1 MHHSCTAEVLLGGR
15 MSKVSFL
22 SGRPVRVVSQPA
34 VRLFC
39 WVTLLAT
46 TNFFQGFGQSTS
58 VAAHPYLGWSSF
70 SSQTQSSGFLT
81 QADIEAQSDA
91 LDSSV
96 LEEHGFT
103 YINIDDGWQKGYDSS
118 GRPTPNPALFTD
130 IAGLISHIHQNG
142 QKAGIYW
149 RPGIA
154 REVLQSYPL
163 ISGSTQYVK
172 NILAVPNAP
181 GNTFAASDATSALS
195 NYKIDFS
202 NSAAQL
208 YVESIVNLFASW
220 GVDYIRLD
228 GVAPGSGVLTVD
240 NQQEVQA
247 WAQAI
252 SKAQRPI
259 WLTVSTGVELSDFK
273 TWGTYTNARRIGAA
287 IECLGACNTLTDW
300 ALTSERWFDL
310 IGWQTL
316 TSFQTGWN
324 DLGPLEIGTPASTG
338 LSSVEQQ
345 SAITLWAMANAPLY
359 LGGDMSAIDA
369 KGTSLLTND
378 EVLGVD
384 QAGEPATQLAGGLMP
399 VWASDLGNG
408 VFYVALFNLNAF
420 PVEVAVRWKDLG
432 FLDASDVRDVWNRRD
447 LGEFKQEFS
456 SVILGHGA
464 RLLRVTKSGSAD
476 QQKSQGYVAFLGKT
490 HGKTAF
496 IRCPACA
503 SGHEVVKLGLEKE
516 NYVDIEGVHVEKSGI
531 YRMKID
537 AATNGPS
544 DLFYQ
549 VNGGL
554 QTAVKI
560 GSSSFSIPASTIV
573 PVSLKA
579 GENIIRFTN
588 PTGIAPYLDLVT
600 IIGNGALTDSQI
612 AVYDAEV
619 GVLEGNATHT
629 PCMYCSGN
637 TQVITLGGDPE
648 NDVLF
653 DNVVAPSPGMYMMEI
668 DFVAKGNRTLWVRVN
683 HEKPF
688 QLNLSGDSDSLP
700 TSAVVPVSLKDG
712 KNSITLG
719 GGKED
724 APGVDK
730 IVIGPPAPANNLA
743 MGLVSR
749 RGSSNDRTWTLELAN
764 LGKEDLKAAQLNSLS
779 FVQASGQG
787 SCQPSLLTAFPIAVG
802 DIPAQSFKT
811 FEVSMDFSQCASD
824 ARFNTSA
831 SYSSD
836 LGAVAAGVVD
846 VPLEQ

>member
-1 MHHSCTAEVLLGGR
+1 M
-15 MSKVSFL
+15 
-22 SGRPVRVVSQPA
+22 
-34 VRLFC
+34 
-39 WVTLLAT
+39 AT
-46 TNFFQGFGQSTS
+46 TNLPLGFGQSTN

-70 SSQTQSSGFLT
+70 SSQTQSSGFLNQT
-81 QADIEAQSDA
+81 NIEAQSDA
-91 LDSSV
+91 LNSSV

-130 IAGLISHIHQNG
+130 IADLISHIHQNG

-154 REVLQSYPL
+154 QEVVQSNPL
-163 ISGSTQYVK
+163 ISGSTSYVK
-172 NILAVPNAP
+172 DILAVPNAP
-181 GNTFAASDATSALS
+181 GNVFAASDPTTALS

-202 NSAAQL
+202 QSAAQQ
-208 YVESIVNLFASW
+208 YVASIVNLFASW

-252 SKAQRPI
+252 GKAGRPM
-259 WLTVSTGVELSDFK
+259 WLTISTGVELSDFNI
-273 TWGTYTNARRIGAA
+273 WGANTNARRIGTA
-287 IECLGACNTLTDW
+287 IECKSACSTLTDW

-310 IGWQTL
+310 IGWQTF

-324 DLGPLEIGTPASTG
+324 DLGPLEIGTPATTG

-359 LGGDMSAIDA
+359 LGGDMSAIDTN
-369 KGTSLLTND
+369 GTNLLTND
-378 EVLGVD
+378 EVIGVD
-384 QAGEPATQLAGGLMP
+384 QTGEPATQLAGGLMP
-399 VWASDLGNG
+399 VWASDLGNEA
-408 VFYVALFNLNAF
+408 FSVALFNLNAF
-420 PVEVAVRWKDLG
+420 PSEVTVRWKDLG
-432 FLDASDVRDVWNRRD
+432 FVDASNVRDVWNRKD
-447 LGEFKQEFS
+447 LGEFKQKFS

-464 RLLRVTKSGSAD
+464 RLFRVTKSGVVD
-476 QQKSQGYVAFLGKT
+476 QQQSQGYVAFLGT
-490 HGKTAF
+490 TNGKTAF
-496 IRCPACA
+496 IRCPTCA
-503 SGHEVVKLGLEKE
+503 SAHEVVKLGLEKD
-516 NYVDIEGVHVEKSGI
+516 NYVDIKGVHAAKSGI
-531 YRMKID
+531 YRMQID

-549 VNGGL
+549 VNGGVE
-554 QTAVKI
+554 TAVKI
-560 GSSSFSIPASTIV
+560 GGSSFSIPSNTIV

-579 GENIIRFTN
+579 GDNTIRFQN

-600 IIGNGALTDSQI
+600 IIGNGDLPDSRI

-629 PCMYCSGN
+629 PCLYCSGN
-637 TQVITLGGDPE
+637 TQVITLGGKPE

-653 DNVVAPSPGMYMMEI
+653 DNVVAPGAGMYMMEL
-668 DFVAKGNRTLWVRVN
+668 DFVARGNRPLWVKVN

-688 QLNLSGDSDSLP
+688 QLSLTGDSDSLP
-700 TSAVVPVSLKDG
+700 TSVVVPIPLKDG

-719 GGKED
+719 GGKD
-724 APGVDK
+724 GAPGLDK
-730 IVIGPPAPANNLA
+730 IVIGPPTPANNLA

-749 RGSSNDRTWTLELAN
+749 RGSSIERTWTLELAN

-787 SCQPSLLTAFPIAVG
+787 SCQPSVLTALPIVVG

-811 FEVSMDFSQCASD
+811 FEVSMDFSECAGD

-836 LGAVAAGVVD
+836 LGAIAAGVVD
-846 VPLEQ
+846 VSLEQ

>member
-1 MHHSCTAEVLLGGR
+1 
-15 MSKVSFL
+15 MSQISFQ
-22 SGRPVRVVSQPA
+22 SEKQVRVLSQPA

-39 WVTLLAT
+39 WVALLAT
-46 TNFFQGFGQSTS
+46 TNLSQGFGQSTS

-70 SSQTQSSGFLT
+70 SSQTQSSSFLT
-81 QADIEAQSDA
+81 QDNIEAQSDA
-91 LDSSV
+91 LNSSV
-96 LEEHGFT
+96 LEERGFT

-142 QKAGIYW
+142 QKAGICW

-154 REVLQSYPL
+154 PEAVQSNAL
-163 ISGSTQYVK
+163 ISGSTRYVK
-172 NILAVPNAP
+172 DILAVPNAP
-181 GNTFAASDATSALS
+181 GNAFAASDATTALS
-195 NYKIDFS
+195 NYKIDFI

-228 GVAPGSGVLTVD
+228 GVAPGAGVLTVD

-252 SKAQRPI
+252 SKAGRPM
-259 WLTVSTGVELSDFK
+259 WLTISTGVELSDFNI
-273 TWGTYTNARRIGAA
+273 WGTYTSARRIGAP
-287 IECLGACNTLTDW
+287 IECISACSTLTNW

-310 IGWQTL
+310 IGWQTF

-338 LSSVEQQ
+338 LSGVEQQ

-359 LGGDMSAIDA
+359 LGGDMSAIDPN
-369 KGTSLLTND
+369 GTNLLTND
-378 EVLGVD
+378 EVIGAD
-384 QAGEPATQLAGGLMP
+384 QTGEPATQLAGGLMP

-420 PVEVAVRWKDLG
+420 PAEVAVRWKDLG
-432 FLDASDVRDVWNRRD
+432 FVDASDVRDVWNRKD
-447 LGEFKQEFS
+447 LGEFKQKFS
-456 SVILGHGA
+456 SVILGHGT
-464 RLLRVTKSGSAD
+464 RLLRVTKSGTVD
-476 QQKSQGYVAFLGKT
+476 QQKSQGYVAFLGTT
-490 HGKTAF
+490 HGNTAF
-496 IRCPACA
+496 IRCPTCA

-516 NYVDIEGVHVEKSGI
+516 NYVDIEGVHVAKSGI

-549 VNGGL
+549 VNGGA

-560 GSSSFSIPASTIV
+560 GGSSFSIPTNTIV

-579 GENIIRFTN
+579 GDNIIRFQN
-588 PTGIAPYLDLVT
+588 PTGIAPYLDRVT
-600 IIGNGALTDSQI
+600 IIGNGDLPEPQI
-612 AVYDAEV
+612 VVYDAEV

-629 PCMYCSGN
+629 PCMSCSGN
-637 TQVITLGGDPE
+637 TQVITLGGEPD

-653 DNVVAPSPGMYMMEI
+653 DNVVSHGAGMSLMEI
-668 DFVAKGNRTLWVRVN
+668 DFVAKGTRPLWVKVN
-683 HEKPF
+683 HEKPY
-688 QLNLSGDSDSLP
+688 QLNLTGDSDSLP
-700 TSAVVPVSLKDG
+700 TSVVVPIPLKDG

-724 APGVDK
+724 APGIDK
-730 IVIGPPAPANNLA
+730 IVIGPPTPANGLA

-749 RGSSNDRTWTLELAN
+749 RGSSDDRTWTLELAN

-787 SCQPSLLTAFPIAVG
+787 SCQPSLLTPLPIAVG

-836 LGAVAAGVVD
+836 LGAIAAGVVD
-846 VPLEQ
+846 VSLEQ

>member
-1 MHHSCTAEVLLGGR
+1 
-15 MSKVSFL
+15 VSQIGFQL
-22 SGRPVRVVSQPA
+22 AKQVRVLSQVA
-34 VRLFC
+34 IKLFC
-39 WVTLLAT
+39 WGSLLAT
-46 TNFFQGFGQSTS
+46 TNLSQGFGQSTS
-58 VAAHPYLGWSSF
+58 VAAHPYLGWNSF

-81 QADIEAQSDA
+81 QANIEAQSDA
-91 LDSSV
+91 LNSSV

-118 GRPTPNPALFTD
+118 GRPIPNPALFTD

-154 REVLQSYPL
+154 PEAVKSNAL
-163 ISGSTQYVK
+163 ISGSTHYVK
-172 NILAVPNAP
+172 DILAVPNAP
-181 GNTFAASDATSALS
+181 GNVFAASDATTALS

-252 SKAQRPI
+252 SKAGRPM
-259 WLTVSTGVELSDFK
+259 WLTVSTGVELADFN
-273 TWGTYTNARRIGAA
+273 TWGAYTNARRIGAA
-287 IECLGACNTLTDW
+287 IECIGACSTLTDW

-310 IGWQTL
+310 IGWQTF

-324 DLGPLEIGTPASTG
+324 DLGPLEIGTPAFTG

-359 LGGDMSAIDA
+359 LGGDISAIDTN
-369 KGTSLLTND
+369 GTNLLTND
-378 EVLGVD
+378 EVLGVG
-384 QAGEPATQLAGGLMP
+384 QTGEPATQLAGGLMP
-399 VWASDLGNG
+399 VWVSDLGNG

-420 PVEVAVRWKDLG
+420 PAEVAVRWKDLG
-432 FLDASDVRDVWNRRD
+432 FLDASDVRDVWNRKD
-447 LGEFKQEFS
+447 LGEFKQKFS
-456 SVILGHGA
+456 SIILGHGV
-464 RLLRVTKSGSAD
+464 RLLRVTKSGTVE
-476 QQKSQGYVAFLGKT
+476 QQKSQGYVAFLGTT

-496 IRCPACA
+496 IRCPTCA

-516 NYVDIEGVHVEKSGI
+516 NYVDIEGVHVDKSGI
-531 YRMKID
+531 YRMKLD
-537 AATNGPS
+537 AATNGAS

-549 VNGGL
+549 VNGGVE
-554 QTAVKI
+554 TAVKI
-560 GSSSFSIPASTIV
+560 GGSSFSIPANTIV

-579 GENIIRFTN
+579 GDNIIRFTN
-588 PTGIAPYLDLVT
+588 PTGIAPYFDRVT
-600 IIGNGALTDSQI
+600 IIGNGDLPDSQI
-612 AVYDAEV
+612 VVYDAEV

-629 PCMYCSGN
+629 PCVYCSGN
-637 TQVITLGGDPE
+637 TQVITLGGEPE

-653 DNVVAPSPGMYMMEI
+653 DNVVAQGAGMYMMEI
-668 DFVAKGNRTLWVRVN
+668 DFVAKGIRPLWVRVN
-683 HEKPF
+683 QEKPF
-688 QLNLSGDSDSLP
+688 QLSLTGDSDSLP
-700 TSAVVPVSLKDG
+700 TSVVVPISLKDG
-712 KNSITLG
+712 KNTITLG

-724 APGVDK
+724 APGIDK
-730 IVIGPPAPANNLA
+730 IVIGPSAPANNLA

-749 RGSSNDRTWTLELAN
+749 RGSSDDRIWTLELAN
-764 LGKEDLKAAQLNSLS
+764 FGKEDLKAAQLNSLS

-787 SCQPSLLTAFPIAVG
+787 SCQPSLLTALPIAVG
-802 DIPAQSFKT
+802 DIPTQSFKT
-811 FEVSMDFSQCASD
+811 FEVSMDFSQCAGD

-831 SYSSD
+831 SYSSN
-836 LGAVAAGVVD
+836 LGAIAAGVVD
-846 VPLEQ
+846 VSLEQ

>member
-1 MHHSCTAEVLLGGR
+1 M
-15 MSKVSFL
+15 
-22 SGRPVRVVSQPA
+22 RVVSRPA

-39 WVTLLAT
+39 WVALTAT
-46 TNFFQGFGQSTS
+46 TNLPLALGQSTN

-70 SSQTQSSGFLT
+70 SSQTQSSGFLNQNNIQT
-81 QADIEAQSDA
+81 QSDA
-91 LDSSV
+91 LNSSV

-118 GRPTPNPALFTD
+118 GLPTPNPALFTD
-130 IAGLISHIHQNG
+130 IAGLITHIHQNG

-154 REVLQSYPL
+154 QEVIQANPL
-163 ISGSTQYVK
+163 ISGSTSYVK
-172 NILAVPNAP
+172 DILAVPNAP
-181 GNTFAASDATSALS
+181 GNVFAASDATTALS
-195 NYKIDFS
+195 NYKIDFTQ
-202 NSAAQL
+202 SAAQE
-208 YVESIVNLFASW
+208 YVASIVNLFASW

-228 GVAPGSGVLTVD
+228 GVAPGSGVQTVD

-252 SKAQRPI
+252 SKAGRPM
-259 WLTVSTGVELSDFK
+259 WLTISPGVELADFN
-273 TWGTYTNARRIGAA
+273 TWGAYTNARRIGAA
-287 IECLGACNTLTDW
+287 IECKGACSTLTDW

-310 IGWQTL
+310 IGWQTF

-324 DLGPLEIGTPASTG
+324 DLGPLEIGIPASTG

-345 SAITLWAMANAPLY
+345 SAITLWAMANSPLY
-359 LGGDMSAIDA
+359 LGGDMSAIDTN
-369 KGTSLLTND
+369 GTNLLTNE

-384 QAGEPATQLAGGLMP
+384 QTGEPATQLAGGLMP
-399 VWASDLGNG
+399 VWASEQGNQA
-408 VFYVALFNLNAF
+408 FYVALFNLNAF
-420 PVEVAVRWKDLG
+420 PAEVTVRWKDLG
-432 FLDASDVRDVWNRRD
+432 FLDAADVRDVWNRKD
-447 LGEFKQEFS
+447 LGEFKQKFS

-464 RLLRVTKSGSAD
+464 RLIRVTKSGVVD
-476 QQKSQGYVAFLGKT
+476 PQKSQGYVAFLGAT

-496 IRCPACA
+496 IRCPGTCS

-516 NYVDIEGVHVEKSGI
+516 NYVDVEAVHAENSGI
-531 YRMKID
+531 YRMQIG
-537 AATNGPS
+537 AATIGPS

-549 VNGGL
+549 VNGGIE
-554 QTAVKI
+554 TAVKI
-560 GSSSFSIPASTIV
+560 GGSSFSIPSNTIV
-573 PVSLKA
+573 PVLLKA
-579 GENIIRFTN
+579 GDNTIRFTN

-600 IIGNGALTDSQI
+600 IIGNGDLPDSRI

-619 GVLEGNATHT
+619 GTLEGNATHT

-637 TQVITLGGDPE
+637 TQVITLGGKPE

-653 DNVVAPSPGMYMMEI
+653 DNVVTHGDGMYMMQI
-668 DFVAKGNRTLWVRVN
+668 DFVAKGTRPLWVKIN

-688 QLNLSGDSDSLP
+688 QLNLTGDSDSLP
-700 TSAVVPVSLKDG
+700 TSMVVPISLKDG

-719 GGKED
+719 GGKDD
-724 APGVDK
+724 APGIDK
-730 IVIGPPAPANNLA
+730 IVIGPPTPSDHLA

-749 RGSSNDRTWTLELAN
+749 KGTPDDRTWTLELAN
-764 LGKEDLKAAQLNSLS
+764 LGNEDLKAAQLNSLS

-787 SCQPSLLTAFPIAVG
+787 SCQPSLVSAFPIAVG

-811 FEVSMDFSQCASD
+811 FEVSMDFSECASD

-836 LGAVAAGVVD
+836 LGAIAAGVVD
-846 VPLEQ
+846 VSLEQ

>member
-1 MHHSCTAEVLLGGR
+1 MPE
-15 MSKVSFL
+15 VSFR
-22 SGRPVRVVSQPA
+22 SGRQVRVVRRSA
-34 VRLFC
+34 VRLFS
-39 WVTLLAT
+39 WLLLLAT
-46 TNFFQGFGQSTS
+46 TNLPLAFGQSTN
-58 VAAHPYLGWSSF
+58 VAEHPYLGWSSF
-70 SSQTQSSGFLT
+70 SSQAQSSNFLNQT
-81 QADIEAQSDA
+81 NIEAQSDA
-91 LDSSV
+91 LTSSV

-130 IAGLISHIHQNG
+130 IAGLITHIHQNG

-154 REVLQSYPL
+154 QEVLQSNPL
-163 ISGSTQYVK
+163 ISGSTRYVK
-172 NILAVPNAP
+172 DILAVPQAP
-181 GNTFAASDATSALS
+181 GNVFAASDATTALS

-202 NSAAQL
+202 QSAAQQ

-228 GVAPGSGVLTVD
+228 GIGPGSGVLTVD

-247 WAQAI
+247 WSQAI
-252 SKAQRPI
+252 SKAGRPM
-259 WLTVSTGVELSDFK
+259 WLTVSTGVDLSDFN
-273 TWGTYTNARRIGAA
+273 TWGAYTNARRIGAA
-287 IECLGACNTLTDW
+287 VECKGACSTLTDW

-310 IGWQTL
+310 IGWQTF

-324 DLGPLEIGTPASTG
+324 DLGPLEIGVPASTG

-345 SAITLWAMANAPLY
+345 SALTLWAMANAPLY
-359 LGGDMSAIDA
+359 LGGDISAIDIN
-369 KGTSLLTND
+369 GTNLLTND

-384 QAGEPATQLAGGLMP
+384 QTGEPATQLAGGLMP
-399 VWASDLGNG
+399 VWVSDLGNG
-408 VFYVALFNLNAF
+408 AFYIALFNLNAF
-420 PVEVAVRWKDLG
+420 PAEVTVRWKDLG
-432 FLDASDVRDVWNRRD
+432 FLNASNVRDVWNRKD
-447 LGEFKQEFS
+447 LGESKQQFS

-464 RLLRVTKSGSAD
+464 RLLRVTKSGVVD
-476 QQKSQGYVAFLGKT
+476 QQKSQGYVAFLGAT

-496 IRCPACA
+496 IRCSTCA
-503 SGHEVVKLGLEKE
+503 SGHEVVKLGLEQQ
-516 NYVDIEGVHVEKSGI
+516 NYVDIEGVHVTKPGI

-537 AATNGPS
+537 AATIGPS

-549 VNGGL
+549 ANGGVEI
-554 QTAVKI
+554 AVKI
-560 GSSSFSIPASTIV
+560 GGGSFSVPASTIV
-573 PVSLKA
+573 PVPLKA
-579 GENIIRFTN
+579 GDNTIRFTN

-600 IIGNGALTDSQI
+600 IIGNGDLPDPHI

-637 TQVITLGGDPE
+637 TQVITLGGKPE

-653 DNVVAPSPGMYMMEI
+653 DNIVAPAAGMYMMQI
-668 DFVAKGNRTLWVRVN
+668 DFVAKGTRPLWVKINR
-683 HEKPF
+683 EKPF
-688 QLNLSGDSDSLP
+688 QLNLTGDSDSLP
-700 TSAVVPVSLKDG
+700 TSTVIPISLKDG

-719 GGKED
+719 GGKDD
-724 APGVDK
+724 APGLDK
-730 IVIGPPAPANNLA
+730 VVIGPATPASDLA

-749 RGSSNDRTWTLELAN
+749 RGSSDNRIWTLELAN
-764 LGKEDLKAAQLNSLS
+764 LGKENLKAAQLNSLT

-811 FEVSMDFSQCASD
+811 FELSVDFSQCASD

-836 LGAVAAGVVD
+836 LGAIAAGVVD
-846 VPLEQ
+846 VSLEQ

>member
-1 MHHSCTAEVLLGGR
+1 M
-15 MSKVSFL
+15 
-22 SGRPVRVVSQPA
+22 
-34 VRLFC
+34 
-39 WVTLLAT
+39 AT
-46 TNFFQGFGQSTS
+46 TNLPLGFGQSTN

-70 SSQTQSSGFLT
+70 SSQTQSSGFLNQT
-81 QADIEAQSDA
+81 NIEAQSDA
-91 LDSSV
+91 LNSSV

-130 IAGLISHIHQNG
+130 IADLISHIHQNG

-154 REVLQSYPL
+154 QEVVQSNPL
-163 ISGSTQYVK
+163 ISGSTSYVK
-172 NILAVPNAP
+172 DILVVPNAP
-181 GNTFAASDATSALS
+181 GNVFAASDPTTALS

-202 NSAAQL
+202 QSAAQQ
-208 YVESIVNLFASW
+208 YVASIVNLFASW

-240 NQQEVQA
+240 NRQEVQA

-252 SKAQRPI
+252 GKAGRPM
-259 WLTVSTGVELSDFK
+259 WLTISTGVELSDFNI
-273 TWGTYTNARRIGAA
+273 WGANTNARRIGTA
-287 IECLGACNTLTDW
+287 IECKSACSTLTDW

-310 IGWQTL
+310 IGWQTF

-324 DLGPLEIGTPASTG
+324 DLGPLEIGTPATTG

-359 LGGDMSAIDA
+359 LGGDMGAIDTN
-369 KGTSLLTND
+369 GTNLLTND
-378 EVLGVD
+378 EVIGVD
-384 QAGEPATQLAGGLMP
+384 QTGEPATQLAGGLTP

-408 VFYVALFNLNAF
+408 AFSVALFNLNAF
-420 PVEVAVRWKDLG
+420 PSEVTVRWKDLG
-432 FLDASDVRDVWNRRD
+432 FVDATNVRDVWNRKD
-447 LGEFKQEFS
+447 LGEFKQKFS

-464 RLLRVTKSGSAD
+464 RLFRVTKSGVVD
-476 QQKSQGYVAFLGKT
+476 QQQSQGYVAFLGT
-490 HGKTAF
+490 TNGKTAF
-496 IRCPACA
+496 IRCPTCA
-503 SGHEVVKLGLEKE
+503 SAHEVVKLGLEKE
-516 NYVDIEGVHVEKSGI
+516 NYVDIKGVHAAKSGI
-531 YRMKID
+531 YRMQID

-549 VNGGL
+549 VNGGVE
-554 QTAVKI
+554 TAVKI
-560 GSSSFSIPASTIV
+560 GGSSFSIPSNTIV

-579 GENIIRFTN
+579 GDNTIRFQN

-600 IIGNGALTDSQI
+600 IIGNGDLPDSRI

-629 PCMYCSGN
+629 PCLYCSGN
-637 TQVITLGGDPE
+637 TQVITLGGKPE

-653 DNVVAPSPGMYMMEI
+653 DNVVAPGAGMYMMEL
-668 DFVAKGNRTLWVRVN
+668 DFVAKGNRPLWVKVN

-688 QLNLSGDSDSLP
+688 QLSLTGDSDSLP
-700 TSAVVPVSLKDG
+700 TSVVVPIPLKDG

-719 GGKED
+719 GGKD
-724 APGVDK
+724 GAPGLDK
-730 IVIGPPAPANNLA
+730 IVIGPPTPANNLA

-749 RGSSNDRTWTLELAN
+749 RGSSIERTWTLELAN

-787 SCQPSLLTAFPIAVG
+787 SCQPSVLTALPIVVG

-811 FEVSMDFSQCASD
+811 FEVSMDFSECAGD

-836 LGAVAAGVVD
+836 LGAIAAGVVD
-846 VPLEQ
+846 VSLEQ

>member
-1 MHHSCTAEVLLGGR
+1 MAITS
-15 MSKVSFL
+15 
-22 SGRPVRVVSQPA
+22 
-34 VRLFC
+34 
-39 WVTLLAT
+39 LA
-46 TNFFQGFGQSTS
+46 QGFGQSTS

-70 SSQTQSSGFLT
+70 SSQTQSNGFLT
-81 QADIEAQSDA
+81 QANIEAQSDA
-91 LDSSV
+91 LNSSV

-118 GRPTPNPALFTD
+118 RRPTPNPTLFTD

-149 RPGIA
+149 RPGIPQ
-154 REVLQSYPL
+154 EVLQANPL
-163 ISGSTQYVK
+163 ISGSTRYVK
-172 NILAVPNAP
+172 DILAVPNAP
-181 GNTFAASDATSALS
+181 GNVFAASDATAALS

-208 YVESIVNLFASW
+208 YVNSIVNLFASW

-228 GVAPGSGVLTVD
+228 GVAPALGVLTVD

-252 SKAQRPI
+252 SKAGRPM
-259 WLTVSTGVELSDFK
+259 WLTVSTGVELSDFN

-287 IECLGACNTLTDW
+287 IECKGACSTLTDW

-310 IGWQTL
+310 IGWQTFA
-316 TSFQTGWN
+316 SFQTGWN
-324 DLGPLEIGTPASTG
+324 DLGPLEIGTLASTG

-359 LGGDMSAIDA
+359 LGGDMGAIDTN
-369 KGTSLLTND
+369 GTNLLTND

-384 QAGEPATQLAGGLMP
+384 QTGAPATQLAGGLMP
-399 VWASDLGNG
+399 VWVSDLGNG
-408 VFYVALFNLNAF
+408 AFYVALFNLNAF
-420 PVEVAVRWKDLG
+420 PAEVAVRWEDLG
-432 FLDASDVRDVWNRRD
+432 FIDASNVRDVWNRKD
-447 LGEFKQEFS
+447 LGEFKQKFS
-456 SVILGHGA
+456 SVVLGHGV
-464 RLLRVTKSGSAD
+464 RLLRVTKSGTVD
-476 QQKSQGYVAFLGKT
+476 QQKSQGYLAFLGVT

-496 IRCPACA
+496 IRCPTTCA

-516 NYVDIEGVHVEKSGI
+516 NYVDIQGVHVAKSGI

-549 VNGGL
+549 VNGGAE
-554 QTAVKI
+554 TAVKI
-560 GSSSFSIPASTIV
+560 GGSSFSIPSNTIV
-573 PVSLKA
+573 PVFLKA
-579 GENIIRFTN
+579 GDNIIRFQN
-588 PTGIAPYLDLVT
+588 PTGIAPYLDRVT
-600 IIGNGALTDSQI
+600 IIGNGDLPNSQI
-612 AVYDAEV
+612 VVYDAEV
-619 GVLEGNATHT
+619 GVLEGNATHA
-629 PCMYCSGN
+629 PCVYCSGN
-637 TQVITLGGDPE
+637 TQVITLGGKPD

-653 DNVVAPSPGMYMMEI
+653 DNVVAPGAGMYMMEI
-668 DFVAKGNRTLWVRVN
+668 DFVTKGSRYLWVTVN

-688 QLNLSGDSDSLP
+688 QLSLTGDSDSLP
-700 TSAVVPVSLKDG
+700 TSVVVPISLKDG

-719 GGKED
+719 GGKDD
-724 APGVDK
+724 APGIDK
-730 IVIGPPAPANNLA
+730 IVIGPPVPASRLV
-743 MGLVSR
+743 MGFISR
-749 RGSSNDRTWTLELAN
+749 RGSSDDRTWTLELAN

-779 FVQASGQG
+779 FVQASGKG
-787 SCQPSLLTAFPIAVG
+787 SCQPSLLTAFPITVG

-836 LGAVAAGVVD
+836 LGAIAAGVVD
-846 VPLEQ
+846 VSLER

>member
-1 MHHSCTAEVLLGGR
+1 
-15 MSKVSFL
+15 MSKISFL
-22 SGRPVRVVSQPA
+22 SAKQVRALRRSTL
-34 VRLFC
+34 RLFC
-39 WVTLLAT
+39 WGYLLAT
-46 TNFFQGFGQSTS
+46 TNLPQGLGQSTS

-70 SSQTQSSGFLT
+70 SSQTQSSNFLT
-81 QADIEAQSDA
+81 QTNIEAQSDA
-91 LDSSV
+91 LNSSV

-103 YINIDDGWQKGYDSS
+103 YINIDGGWQKGYDSN

-130 IAGLISHIHQNG
+130 IAALISHIHQNG

-154 REVLQSYPL
+154 QEVLQSNPL
-163 ISGSTQYVK
+163 ISGSTSYVK
-172 NILAVPNAP
+172 DILAVPNAP
-181 GNTFAASDATSALS
+181 GNVFAASDATTALS
-195 NYKIDFS
+195 NYKINFS

-208 YVESIVNLFASW
+208 YIESIVNLFASW

-228 GVAPGSGVLTVD
+228 GVGPGSGVQTVD

-252 SKAQRPI
+252 SKAARPM
-259 WLTVSTGVELSDFK
+259 WLTVSTSVELADFN
-273 TWGTYTNARRIGAA
+273 TWGAYTNARRIGAPL
-287 IECLGACNTLTDW
+287 ECLGACSTLTDW

-310 IGWQTL
+310 IGWQTF

-324 DLGPLEIGTPASTG
+324 DLGPLEIGTPLSTG
-338 LSSVEQQ
+338 LSPVEQQ

-359 LGGDMSAIDA
+359 LGGDMSALDINA
-369 KGTSLLTND
+369 TNLLTND

-384 QAGEPATQLAGGLMP
+384 QTGEPATQLAGGLMP
-399 VWASDLGNG
+399 VWVSDLGNG
-408 VFYVALFNLNAF
+408 AFYVALFNLNSF
-420 PVEVAVRWKDLG
+420 PAEVTVRWKDLG
-432 FLDASDVRDVWNRRD
+432 FVDAADVRDVWNRKD
-447 LGEFKQEFS
+447 LGEFKQKFS
-456 SVILGHGA
+456 SVILGHGV
-464 RLLRVTKSGSAD
+464 RLLRVTKSGTVD
-476 QQKSQGYVAFLGKT
+476 QQKSQGYVAFLGTT

-496 IRCPACA
+496 IRCPTCA

-516 NYVDIEGVHVEKSGI
+516 NYVDIEGVRVAKSGI

-549 VNGGL
+549 VNGGA
-554 QTAVKI
+554 QTAVKL
-560 GSSSFSIPASTIV
+560 GGSSFSIPANTIV

-579 GENIIRFTN
+579 GDNIIRFQN

-600 IIGNGALTDSQI
+600 IIENGDLPEPQTV
-612 AVYDAEV
+612 VYDAEV
-619 GVLEGNATHT
+619 GILEGNATHT
-629 PCMYCSGN
+629 PCMSCSGN
-637 TQVITLGGDPE
+637 TQVITLGGKPE

-653 DNVVAPSPGMYMMEI
+653 DNVISHGAGMSMMEI
-668 DFVAKGNRTLWVRVN
+668 DFVTKGTRPLWVKVN

-688 QLNLSGDSDSLP
+688 QLNLTSDSDSLP
-700 TSAVVPVSLKDG
+700 TSVVVPISLKDG

-719 GGKED
+719 GGKDD

-730 IVIGPPAPANNLA
+730 IVIGPSAPANNLV

-787 SCQPSLLTAFPIAVG
+787 SCQPSLLSTFPVAVG

-831 SYSSD
+831 FYSSD
-836 LGAVAAGVVD
+836 LGALAAGVVD
-846 VPLEQ
+846 VSLEQ